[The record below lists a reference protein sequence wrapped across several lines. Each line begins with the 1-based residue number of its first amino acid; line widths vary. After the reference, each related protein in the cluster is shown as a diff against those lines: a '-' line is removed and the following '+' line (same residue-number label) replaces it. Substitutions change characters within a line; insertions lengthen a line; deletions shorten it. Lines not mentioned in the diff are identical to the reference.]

1 MKLSCLNTVKRRNP
15 SIAIVQST
23 RDRSGSM
30 GSYKNIAG
38 KSLYQ
43 SIIDHQSTDVLT
55 FYSLTTFDHEVER
68 PYVNVDVNTIKLSE
82 QEAIDLVRPR
92 GMTRLFTT
100 AIEDLARLRKSVKK
114 KKKENPR
121 AEVVG
126 VFELHTDGHDNK
138 SRFTAEDLNAAVTS
152 AREEGITC
160 IFAGANQDAVS
171 TGCKYGFDKRCSLTT
186 DSTPDRAHEGLR
198 VCSQAVM
205 RACSGSSAQFTQN
218 ERQISAP
225 VPLTTQEPAPASAP
239 ASAPATMPYGIPPQF
254 RQLFLDSNCHSV
266 AYHSP
271 PPLVRQTNFR

>member
-1 MKLSCLNTVKRRNP
+1 
-15 SIAIVQST
+15 
-23 RDRSGSM
+23 M

-68 PYVNVDVNTIKLSE
+68 PYENVDVNTIKLSE